1 MQKGIEGVLK
11 IEQSNGGLPAPMS
24 VKMTEDRRRKHT
36 HFRSPVLR
44 LFSKLEQRVQDRRQK
59 TL

>member
-1 MQKGIEGVLK
+1 MSMQKGIEGVLK

-44 LFSKLEQRVQDRRQK
+44 LFSKLEQ
-59 TL
+59 